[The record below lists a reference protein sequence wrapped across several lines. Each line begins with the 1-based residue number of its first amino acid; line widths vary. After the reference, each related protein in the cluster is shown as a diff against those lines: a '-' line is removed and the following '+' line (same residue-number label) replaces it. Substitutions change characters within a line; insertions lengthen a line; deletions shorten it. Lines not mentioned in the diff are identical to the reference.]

1 MGWVKLMADVLVSC
15 LLKASQHALCSCTLT
30 YQCRSVGQ
38 AAHGDCITQ
47 VHVAVWPQSLCGL
60 VQACSSI
67 KYMAPCSLNVGNGVL
82 SVVYTCLQYFTI
94 KMQDGVVATSYA
106 NGDKFYIDP
115 MKLLPLDR
123 FLPKPKG
130 SSAGITKG
138 EAFVPLPELPMHVW
152 YELAYEAAC
161 HLSSCVSH
169 ATGASMLLQPH
180 CLWLLSGS
188 NPAEIAAVEYV
199 SELAGSV
206 IYELLTAKLTHAAKQ
221 SA

>member
-15 LLKASQHALCSCTLT
+15 LLKALQHALCSCTLT
-30 YQCRSVGQ
+30 YQCRSEGQ
-38 AAHGDCITQ
+38 AAKHGGCSTR

-60 VQACSSI
+60 VQACSSS
-67 KYMAPCSLNVGNGVL
+67 KYISQCSPNVGNGVFN
-82 SVVYTCLQYFTI
+82 VIYACLQYFTI

-138 EAFVPLPELPMHVW
+138 ESFVLLPELPMHIW
-152 YELAYEAAC
+152 YELAYEAA
-161 HLSSCVSH
+161 HNLSSCVSH
-169 ATGASMLLQPH
+169 ATGASMVLQPH
-180 CLWLLSGS
+180 FLWLLSGS

-199 SELAGSV
+199 
-206 IYELLTAKLTHAAKQ
+206 
-221 SA
+221 